1 VDDLLKRSALYTLF
15 FFSGLT
21 SLVYQILWTRKL
33 TLILGHSVLAVS
45 SVVSI
50 TMAGLAL
57 GSLVG
62 GRSKQG
68 EASFQVRRY
77 AYLETFIGLWA
88 LLSYPLLAATSQLHL
103 AAASHGTVGLPL
115 YLVGLA
121 GAALVLLPPTAAMGA
136 TLPIISVALVGEESQ
151 PGLLLSELYGINTL
165 GAFAGAALAG
175 FGLLPILGARISLA
189 GAALTN
195 LMLAFLGWRL
205 SRTFGKVRLKP
216 KEPSSHLSR
225 VPPRSLVAF
234 GLAGVASMIF
244 QIGWTRGL
252 VLTVGSSTYSFAAV
266 LSIFLLGIALGSSLF
281 ALLPGGLF
289 TRPSHLGVLLLLG
302 AVTATASILLLGYLP
317 LLFIYVFSWTGGE
330 FARVLA
336 LQVGTVALLIGPSCL
351 IMGLL
356 FPAIHQVY
364 GHRDASLGHQVGQ
377 FYSANTVGCIIGAL
391 LAGFLL
397 IPEWGSQGALQVGVG
412 LQLLASTVF
421 LEWKGRCF
429 ALPVGLCCF
438 LLPTWNPGL
447 MAAGSGVYTDSQ
459 QTVSLEKLKDER
471 WLPPTFYKDG
481 LSTTVSVHVGAP
493 GRMTVRVNGKVDASL
508 TQTDR
513 QTMYLAGYLGGLFV
527 ENPKRAAVIGLG
539 SGMTLEA
546 LSHLPSLETIECAE
560 LEPAMLEANRFW
572 SGYNGHVLEDPR
584 VQVRITDGRTM
595 LQSASQPYDL
605 IVSEPSNPWIAGVA
619 DLYTRE
625 FFSVCRERLTQDGVM
640 IQWFHFYGV
649 SEREVGMVFN
659 SFYEAFPHGSVW
671 ISAPGD
677 ILLVGA
683 KKPTEPSFSN
693 FRKTYEES
701 PILRRRFFEIG
712 LFFPE
717 SLMGLQLI
725 DRKKALEFDTE
736 APLNTDDRPLL
747 EFAAPR
753 HLFQKE
759 LVASNLRLLTSHAGP
774 PRGKVPAT
782 TAHAW
787 LTFRGFEWIRRWLR
801 HNSESADGTFV
812 RARFLAERSLGTE
825 TQQAFKEALDSSTRP
840 DLVAAQW
847 AEIELKSGRIEN
859 AVLLYRKALEGQT
872 DPALTSTLQTR
883 LGQALTG
890 LQEFDEAVT
899 LLETAAL
906 DPDATD
912 ATFVNLAAVLTLR
925 GEFEKARGALKQGL
939 DRNAYSVEARLGL
952 GYLAM
957 KEERWQDAVDAYTSA
972 LKLVPDSAE
981 AIVNKGMCLTQ
992 LGRRE
997 EAIECFQRALRFHP
1011 NHPVAKHNLESLS
1024 SSFRDF

>member
-1 VDDLLKRSALYTLF
+1 MDDLLKRSALYTLF

-33 TLILGHSVLAVS
+33 TLLLGHSVLAVS

-57 GSLVG
+57 GALVA
-62 GRSKQG
+62 GRSKKG
-68 EASFQVRRY
+68 KACFQVRRY
-77 AYLETFIGLWA
+77 AYIEAFIGLWA
-88 LLSYPLLAATSQLHL
+88 LLSFPLLTATSHLHQ
-103 AAASHGTVGLPL
+103 AAASQGLAGLSL
-115 YLVGLA
+115 YLVGA
-121 GAALVLLPPTAAMGA
+121 VGAALVLLPPTAAMGA
-136 TLPIISVALVGEESQ
+136 TLPLLSVALVGEESQ
-151 PGLLLSELYGINTL
+151 PGLLLSELYGANTL

-175 FGLLPILGARISLA
+175 FALLPLLGARLCLV

-195 LMLAFLGWRL
+195 LILAFLAWRL
-205 SRTFGKVRLKP
+205 SAAFGEVRLEP
-216 KEPSSHLSR
+216 KDPSPRLSR
-225 VPPRSLVAF
+225 VPPKTVVAF
-234 GLAGVASMIF
+234 GLAGAASMIF

-266 LSIFLLGIALGSSLF
+266 LSLFLLGIALGSSLF
-281 ALLPGGLF
+281 SLLPAGRFGPTHLGGL
-289 TRPSHLGVLLLLG
+289 LLIG
-302 AVTATASILLLGYLP
+302 ALTATMSILLMGYLP
-317 LLFIYVFSWTGGE
+317 LIFIYFFSWTGGE
-330 FARVLA
+330 FGQVLA
-336 LQVGTVALLIGPSCL
+336 LQIGVVALLIGPTCL

-377 FYSANTVGCIIGAL
+377 FYSANTFGCILGAL
-391 LAGFLL
+391 FAGFLL
-397 IPEWGSQGALQVGVG
+397 IPEWGSQGTLQIGVA

-421 LEWKGRCF
+421 LGWKARPL
-429 ALPVGLCCF
+429 ALMAGVCCF

-459 QTVSLEKLKDER
+459 QTVSLEKLKDEL

-481 LSTTVSVHVGAP
+481 LSTTVSIHVGVP

-508 TQTDR
+508 IQTDR

-527 ENPKRAAVIGLG
+527 EKPERAAVIGLG

-546 LSHLPSLETIECAE
+546 LSHFRSLETIECAE
-560 LEPAMLEANRFW
+560 LEPAMLEANRFC

-605 IVSEPSNPWIAGVA
+605 IISEPSNPWIAGVA

-625 FFSVCRERLTQDGVM
+625 FFSICRDRLTEDGAM

-649 SEREVGMVFN
+649 SDRELGMVFN

-677 ILLVGA
+677 LLLVGTR
-683 KKPTEPSFSN
+683 KPIEPSLSN
-693 FRKTYEES
+693 FLKTYDAS

-712 LFFPE
+712 LLFPE
-717 SLMGLQLI
+717 SLLGLQLF
-725 DRKKALEFDTE
+725 DRTRALEFDPE

-753 HLFQKE
+753 HLFQRE
-759 LVASNLRLLTSHAGP
+759 LVAGNLRLLTSHAGP
-774 PRGKVPAT
+774 PPGDVSPAI
-782 TAHAW
+782 AHSW
-787 LTFRGFEWIRRWLR
+787 FNFRGMEWARRWLR
-801 HNSESADGTFV
+801 QNSKSPDGQFV
-812 RARFLAERSLGTE
+812 RARFLAESSLGPE
-825 TQQAFKEALDSSTRP
+825 TQQAFKEALNSSSCP
-840 DLVAAQW
+840 ELVAAQW
-847 AEIELKSGRIEN
+847 AELELRSGRIEN
-859 AVLLYRKALEGQT
+859 AVLLYRRALEGQT
-872 DPALTSTLQTR
+872 DLALATTLQTR

-890 LQEFDEAVT
+890 LEQFDEATT

-912 ATFVNLAAVLTLR
+912 ATFTNLAAALTLQ
-925 GEFEKARGALKQGL
+925 GEFKKARGALEQGL
-939 DRNAYSVEARLGL
+939 KRNAYSVEALLGL

-957 KEERWQDAVDAYTSA
+957 KEERWDDAVDAYTRA
-972 LKLVPDSAE
+972 LKLVPGSAE
-981 AIVNKGMCLTQ
+981 ALVNKGTCLMH

-997 EAIECFQRALRFHP
+997 EASECFQRALRFHP
-1011 NHPVAKHNLESLS
+1011 NHPVATHNLQSVEP
-1024 SSFRDF
+1024 SFRDF